1 MIFIEVMTKLI
12 VTIFSISISV
22 HRSQGYVQ
30 VLEKFYKFDDS
41 ASRIPCQ
48 PDVRS
53 QTFYLLYVLAIGV
66 HNFVGSFYYSTIGG
80 YILFAWNVF
89 CSSTMLIIVQYIT
102 YVRMLR
108 DRYELAN
115 RIFKKSELTYSLI
128 I

>member
-1 MIFIEVMTKLI
+1 MIFIEVLTKLI

-22 HRSQGYVQ
+22 HRSQNYIQ
-30 VLEKFYKFDDS
+30 VLEKFYKFDYS

-66 HNFVGSFYYSTIGG
+66 HNFVGSSCYSEITW
-80 YILFAWNVF
+80 YILIGWNVF
-89 CSSTMLIIVQYIT
+89 CSSTMLVIVQYMT

-108 DRYELAN
+108 DRYEVAN
-115 RIFKKSELTYSLI
+115 KIFKKSELTCS
-128 I
+128 

>member
-1 MIFIEVMTKLI
+1 VVFIEVLTKLI

-22 HRSQGYVQ
+22 HRSQGYIL

-41 ASRIPCQ
+41 ASRVPYQ

-66 HNFVGSFYYSTIGG
+66 HNFVGSFFYTIIEG
-80 YILFAWNVF
+80 YILVAWNVF
-89 CSSTMLIIVQYIT
+89 CSSTMLVIVQYIT

-115 RIFKKSELTYSLI
+115 RIFKKSERTYLFI
-128 I
+128 